1 MVMCK
6 NKLIL
11 AIAGLFVAL
20 GLNAQNITVKGT
32 VTDNTGEPV
41 IGAGVVI
48 KGTLK
53 GVSTNLD
60 GAYSIECASNATL
73 VFSFIG
79 MESQEVPVN
88 GRTVINVS
96 MAPDSEALKE
106 SVVTAL
112 GMRREAKALGYAVTA
127 VDTDELIAA
136 NTVSPVASL
145 QGKVAGVEINQS
157 DGGLF
162 GSTKIQIRGASTL
175 GKNNQPIYVID
186 GVILDNAISNTGDA
200 DWDANINDYGNQL
213 KNLNPDDFAS
223 LTVLKGAAATAL
235 YGSRG
240 LNGAVVITTKQ
251 GRTNQGLGVTFSQT
265 VGFDTVYDTPG
276 LQSDYLCGD
285 FVGNTYYGDEYE
297 QTGNPWSNNFAA
309 YARNANGDY
318 SLYNQYAISGWS
330 WGAPVSAFRGQKAE
344 LFDGTMGTIDTYR
357 NRYKDAFQTGV
368 NTNTHI
374 AVSGG
379 TDKTTFYA
387 SGSYKYAKG
396 TTPNNTFNRL
406 SFLAKASHKI
416 TEKFIV
422 DASFNF
428 TTSTPRNA
436 QKNIGEYFASS
447 ANLPAEYNVAYYKD
461 KYKGEHG
468 GIADGAYGDKYQNVP
483 AKGLWWDVYENNYQQ
498 TETTFRPT
506 LDLTYKAF
514 SWLDF
519 KVGAN
524 YNYYMIRGEQKNP
537 GSGYAN
543 QGGSYALSS
552 ETTQQM
558 NFYYGANANYQINED
573 FEIHGFLRGEYFD
586 QRSQYNRSATKGGL
600 AIPLQYFI
608 GNSVDTADQNAYIY
622 GTKRITSAV
631 GAVGASWRNQLFLDL
646 TGRNDWSSA
655 LVYADGTGNYSYFYP
670 SVSGS
675 WIINE
680 TFKLPKWISFMKI
693 RASWAQVG
701 NDTSPYYINAGYGL
715 KKSKFTAN
723 SEAKTYSLELNNQ
736 IKSLDLRP
744 ERKTSWE
751 VGLDWRFLNNRIG
764 LDFTFYKENTRDQIM
779 GVSVPSVSGITSEL
793 INAGDIQNMGFEV
806 ALNTTPIETK
816 DWRWDLDFT
825 YTRNRNKIISLHQ
838 DVANWI
844 VLDGSVDY
852 GNYRIGS
859 VAKVGGEYGLLMTDS
874 FPNYDERTGYPICG
888 YTSGLHT
895 IFYPRSGEVR
905 ELGSMNPDFLGSMNT
920 TLRYKNVALRISMDA
935 RFGGYVAS
943 YNSRYA
949 TAYGLS
955 SESLKY
961 REGMQW
967 TSQIPGQTYGMTFY
981 DGFIPQA
988 VFRKG
993 TKSPLT
999 GDDISGMTYQ
1009 EAYDKG
1015 LMEPA
1020 HKQAYGYYINSW
1032 GNGVINDDWVK
1043 KLNYIALR
1051 EVTISWNLPTKW
1063 ARAIKAQGLTL
1074 SATGRNLAYLL
1085 NTAPNHENPE
1095 AVRGTGSSNFRMRSF
1110 SPYTRSFLF
1119 TISAQF

>member
-1 MVMCK
+1 MCK

-11 AIAGLFVAL
+11 AIAGLFVVF
-20 GLNAQNITVKGT
+20 GLNAQNITVKGK

-53 GVSTNLD
+53 GVSTDLD

-73 VFSFIG
+73 VYTYIG
-79 MESQEVPVN
+79 LEAQEIAVN
-88 GRTVINVS
+88 GRTSIDVV
-96 MAPDSEALKE
+96 MEPDAESLKE

-112 GMRREAKALGYAVTA
+112 GMRREAKALGYAVTS
-127 VDTDELIAA
+127 VNTEELVAA

-186 GVILDNAISNTGDA
+186 GVILDNAIASTGDA
-200 DWDANINDYGNQL
+200 DWDGNINDYGNQL

-251 GRTNQGLGVTFSQT
+251 GRANQGIGVTFSQT
-265 VGFDTVYDTPG
+265 VGFDKVYDTPG

-285 FVGNTYYGDEYE
+285 FVGYTYYGDEYNE
-297 QTGNPWSNNFAA
+297 TGNPWSNNFAA
-309 YARNANGDY
+309 YARNSSGVY
-318 SLYNQYAISGWS
+318 SMYDQYSVSGWS
-330 WGAPVSAFRGQKAE
+330 WGAPLSAFKGQQVE
-344 LFDGTMGTIDTYR
+344 LFDGTMGTMETYP

-374 AVSGG
+374 AISGG
-379 TDKTTFYA
+379 NDKTSFYA

-406 SFLAKASHKI
+406 SFLVKAAHHI
-416 TEKFIV
+416 TDKLIV

-447 ANLPAEYNVAYYKD
+447 ANLPAEYDVNYYKD
-461 KYKGEHG
+461 KYKGAHG
-468 GIADGAYGDKYQNVP
+468 GIASSAYGDKYQNVP
-483 AKGLWWDVYENNYQQ
+483 ATGLWWSIYENNYQQ
-498 TETTFRPT
+498 TETTIRPT
-506 LDLTYKAF
+506 MEVTYKAF
-514 SWLDF
+514 PWLDF
-519 KVGAN
+519 KVGGN
-524 YNYYMIRGEQKNP
+524 YNYYLINGEQKDP

-543 QGGSYALSS
+543 QGGTYALSS
-552 ETTQQM
+552 DQTQQM

-586 QRSQYNRSATKGGL
+586 QKSQYNRSATSGGL
-600 AIPLQYFI
+600 VVPLQYFI
-608 GNSVDTADQNAYIY
+608 TNSVNTPSQSAYIY

-631 GAVGASWRNQLFLDL
+631 GAVGASWRNQVFLDL
-646 TGRNDWSSA
+646 TGRNDWSSS
-655 LVYADGTGNYSYFYP
+655 LVYTSGVGNYSYFYP

-680 TFKLPKWISFMKI
+680 TFDLPKWITFMKI

-701 NDTSPYYINAGYGL
+701 NDTSPYYINSGYDL
-715 KKSKFTAN
+715 HKSTFGGMVN
-723 SEAKTYSLELNNQ
+723 SLSLSNQ
-736 IKSLDLRP
+736 IKSPDLRP

-751 VGLDWRFLNNRIG
+751 LGLDWRFLNNRIG
-764 LDFTFYKENTRDQIM
+764 LDFTYYKENTRDQIM
-779 GVSVPSVSGITSEL
+779 SISVPSVSGITSEL
-793 INAGDIQNMGFEV
+793 INAGDIQNQGIEI

-816 DWRWDLDFT
+816 NWRWDLDFT
-825 YTRNRNKIISLHQ
+825 YTRNRNKIISLHE

-874 FPNYDERTGYPICG
+874 FPNYDERTGLPICG

-905 ELGSMNPDFLGSMNT
+905 ELGSMNPDFLGSLNT
-920 TLRYKNVALRISMDA
+920 TLRYKNVALRVSLDA

-949 TAYGLS
+949 TAYGMS
-955 SESLKY
+955 AESLKY

-967 TSQIPGQTYGMTFY
+967 TSEIPGATYGMTFY
-981 DGFIPQA
+981 DGFIPEA
-988 VFRKG
+988 VFRAG

-999 GDDISGMTYQ
+999 GDDIGGMTYQ

-1020 HKQAYGYYINSW
+1020 HKQAYGYYLNSW
-1032 GNGVINDDWVK
+1032 GNGIINSDWVK
-1043 KLNYIALR
+1043 ELNYIALR
-1051 EVTISWNLPTKW
+1051 EVTLSFNLPARW

-1110 SPYTRSFLF
+1110 SPYTRNFLF
-1119 TISAQF
+1119 TVSVQF